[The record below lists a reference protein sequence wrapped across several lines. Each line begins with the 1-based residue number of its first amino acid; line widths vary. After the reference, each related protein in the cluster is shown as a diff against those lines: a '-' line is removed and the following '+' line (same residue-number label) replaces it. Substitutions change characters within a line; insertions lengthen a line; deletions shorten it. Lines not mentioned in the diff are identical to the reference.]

1 MVLIIETQK
10 NSIKV
15 KTFFLKQNQLNT
27 KQTKMMK
34 YYLLLTIV
42 GVFSFSAFA
51 QKGSLSGVV
60 SFGEKEGY
68 VSDATVL
75 IKDLNRY
82 TFTDEKGNFS
92 FPSLPFGQY
101 ELIVNSIEVE
111 QKTFQVQFSEDNNKP
126 IILTVSPSS
135 INLSEVVAI
144 GLSQKAQ
151 IETKGFAANV
161 IEIKT
166 AALQSIQ
173 TNELLDRSAGVRI
186 RQDGGLGS
194 HTHYNING
202 MTGNAVRIFIDGV
215 PASNYGQSFSL
226 NSIPPS
232 LIERIEI
239 YKGVVPGYL
248 SSDALGGAINVI
260 LKQSKGKNLNV
271 SHSYGSFNTHQFNM
285 NGGYKTEK
293 GFTVNASA
301 FYNYSDNNYEVWG
314 EEITFRNHDGVVT
327 PNQKAKRFH
336 DAFRSYGSKV
346 DVGWSDVK
354 WADRFSIGS
363 VLSED
368 YKEIQNGVSMQRVFG
383 DRHSRRNAKI
393 ATLVYSKRD
402 ILGTGLSLNVDVS
415 YSHLESQIIDSVG
428 IVYDWRGAILYPDGT
443 PVKYTNGAEL
453 GSNKTAQ
460 IDTDKAFVVRAN
472 LGYQINDNNL
482 IHVNYLFNNFDRG
495 ISDEFLPLGLQKLQN
510 TRDLQKN
517 MAAFT
522 YENLS
527 VSNRL
532 RTNVFYKYYYQKVI
546 SNEPYQV
553 TTVPPVYDIT
563 QKDKVEDYH
572 GYGTTFS
579 FSLKSNFY
587 ILGSVEKAI
596 RFPSEREIFGNP
608 ASNLNPGAVSAEQ
621 SLNTNIGVNVGPYTF
636 HSHSVRLN
644 TSFFY
649 RDTKGMIKEA
659 MTPGNSGTSYFE
671 NLEDVLTRGVDA
683 EIIYNYI
690 NKFNL
695 TFNISKFDVLFNTKY
710 NKNGAEYLFYRQ
722 QIRNEPSFKYN
733 AAASYY
739 INNLF
744 LKKSKASLSYNI
756 NYVEGFRRNWSNTG
770 LTNLDNIPTQF
781 SNSMGFMFTFPSEK
795 ITVSFDAKN
804 IFNEQLYD
812 NFGLQKPGRSFYGKI
827 TYNIF

>member
-1 MVLIIETQK
+1 MGLSEILQGYTFAAEENNRTTSDKVNKKITLGLIFLLINISSLLAQNAKNATISGTVRSANGEVMDFVSVHIKNTSYATATNEKGGYTLSFPAGNHQLVFSFLGYKNEIWDFQINSGETKTKDIVLSESETSRLREVRVLGRSIKNKIETQ
-10 NSIKV
+10 
-15 KTFFLKQNQLNT
+15 
-27 KQTKMMK
+27 
-34 YYLLLTIV
+34 
-42 GVFSFSAFA
+42 GFA
-51 QKGSLSGVV
+51 VHV
-60 SFGEKEGY
+60 
-68 VSDATVL
+68 
-75 IKDLNRY
+75 
-82 TFTDEKGNFS
+82 
-92 FPSLPFGQY
+92 
-101 ELIVNSIEVE
+101 
-111 QKTFQVQFSEDNNKP
+111 
-126 IILTVSPSS
+126 
-135 INLSEVVAI
+135 
-144 GLSQKAQ
+144 
-151 IETKGFAANV
+151 IETQRMAV
-161 IEIKT
+161 
-166 AALQSIQ
+166 QSIQ
-173 TNELLDRSAGVRI
+173 TNELLDRTAGVRI

-232 LIERIEI
+232 LIERIEV
-239 YKGVVPGYL
+239 YKGVVPGHL

-260 LKQSKGKNLNV
+260 LKQSKKKNLNI

-285 NGGYKTEK
+285 NGGYKTKK
-293 GFTVNASA
+293 GLTIDASA

-314 EEITFRNHDGVVT
+314 EEITFRDYDGTVT
-327 PNQKAKRFH
+327 PNQKAKRFN
-336 DAFRSYGSKV
+336 DAFKSYGLKV

-354 WADRFSIGS
+354 WADRFTIGG
-363 VLSED
+363 VLSND
-368 YKEIQNGVSMQRVFG
+368 YKEIQNGVTMQRVFG
-383 DRHSRRNAKI
+383 DRHSKRNAKI
-393 ATLVYSKRD
+393 ATLVYSKKD
-402 ILGTGLSLNVDVS
+402 ILETGLSLKVDVS

-428 IVYDWRGAILYPDGT
+428 IMYDWRGAILYPDGN
-443 PVKYTNGAEL
+443 PVKYTSGAEL

-472 LGYQINDNNL
+472 LDYRINNNNT
-482 IHVNYLFNNFDRG
+482 INVNYLFNSFDRG

-517 MAAFT
+517 ITAFT
-522 YENLS
+522 YENIS
-527 VSNRL
+527 ISNRL
-532 RTNVFYKYYYQKVI
+532 RTNVFYKYYYQKVT

-553 TTVPPVYDIT
+553 TANPPVYDIV
-563 QKDKVEDYH
+563 KNDKVEDYH

-608 ASNLNPGAVSAEQ
+608 ANNLNPGAVNAEQ
-621 SLNTNIGVNVGPYTF
+621 SFNANIGVNAGAYTF
-636 HSHSVRLN
+636 RNHSIRLN

-659 MTPGNSGTSYFE
+659 MTPGNSGTSYYE

-683 EIIYNYI
+683 EIIYNYA

-695 TFNISKFDVLFNTKY
+695 TFNMSKFDVLFNTEY
-710 NKNGAEYLFYRQ
+710 NKEGAKYLYYRQ

-744 LKKSKASLSYNI
+744 LKGSKASLSYNI
-756 NYVEGFRRNWSNTG
+756 NYVEGFRRNWSNIG
-770 LTNLDNIPTQF
+770 LNNLDNIPTQF
-781 SNSMGFMFTFPSEK
+781 SNSMGFMFTFPTEK

-812 NFGLQKPGRSFYGKI
+812 NFGLQKSGRAFYGKI
-827 TYNIF
+827 TYSIF